1 MVFVPAWPPKM
12 AAVLSMRVAPRAGPS
27 CLSDPIPLCPG
38 AARFPRRVRLTDP
51 ADYQHVFKGGC
62 YRLND
67 SWITLLAIPNQLQYP
82 RLGLAISRK
91 VASTAV
97 ARNRIKRVTRESFR
111 HWQMRLQPLDIV
123 VLGRNGISAC
133 PARDL
138 DKALEKLWIKL
149 TEKCAGSSSN

>member
-1 MVFVPAWPPKM
+1 M
-12 AAVLSMRVAPRAGPS
+12 AVVLSMPVVPRAGPG
-27 CLSDPIPLCPG
+27 CLSDPLPLCAG
-38 AARFPRRVRLTDP
+38 AARFPRRVRLTEP

-62 YRLND
+62 YRLNN
-67 SWITLLAIPNQLQYP
+67 SWMTLLAVPNQLQYP

-97 ARNRIKRVTRESFR
+97 ARNRIKRVT
-111 HWQMRLQPLDIV
+111 HWQTRLQPLDIV

-149 TEKCAGSSSN
+149 IEKCAGSSSN